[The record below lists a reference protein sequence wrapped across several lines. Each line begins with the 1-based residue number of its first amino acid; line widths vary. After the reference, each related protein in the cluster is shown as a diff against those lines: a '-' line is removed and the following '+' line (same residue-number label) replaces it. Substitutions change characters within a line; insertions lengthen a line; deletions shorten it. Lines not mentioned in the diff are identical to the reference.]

1 MSVAAVVTLKPGTA
15 PPSGFPP
22 AGYLPLAT
30 QALFDGY
37 WLPTAENAGLDLIV
51 QFRSGVDVLPTQIP
65 QIRAELETFAERV
78 VVAVSPAQAGHITER
93 VARLRDLLDGLDPDS
108 VEEIFI
114 G

>member
-1 MSVAAVVTLKPGTA
+1 MSVAAVVTLKPGIE

-37 WLPTAENAGLDLIV
+37 WLPTAVKAGLDLV
-51 QFRSGVDVLPTQIP
+51 AHFGSGVDVPPSRIP

-78 VVAVSPAQAGHITER
+78 PVAVSPAQAAHIIER
-93 VARLRDLLDGLDPDS
+93 VTRLRDLLDSLDPDS